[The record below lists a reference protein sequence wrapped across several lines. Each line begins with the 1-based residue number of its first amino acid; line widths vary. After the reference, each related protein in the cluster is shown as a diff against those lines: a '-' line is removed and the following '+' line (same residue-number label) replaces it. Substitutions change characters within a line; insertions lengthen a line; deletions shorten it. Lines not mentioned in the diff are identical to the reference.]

1 MLFGDSMR
9 KRIISG
15 AIMCAIFIPLLIIGG
30 LPFRIALGII
40 AILAYK
46 EIIDIKGIKNYP
58 KPVIATGLFVLLLLA
73 FSNRDIVYSN
83 LGLNYKY
90 LMFSFLA
97 LFLPTIFYFEKDK
110 YNIKDAFCLTS
121 FVMFLGIVLNLASN
135 ILIYNKPYF
144 IMLLLITVLTDVF
157 AYFTGVMIGKHKFT
171 KISPNKTIEGC
182 VGGVIMGTVITSIYY
197 MTFIGIEPI
206 SKVML
211 VLLILSITC
220 EVGDLFYSAL
230 KREVGIKDFSNLIP
244 GHGGVLDR
252 IDSLTFVIAMYVLLA
267 GII

>member
-1 MLFGDSMR
+1 MMFGDSMK

-15 AIMCAIFIPLLIIGG
+15 AIMCAIFIPLLIVGG
-30 LPFRIALGII
+30 IPFRIAIGII

-58 KPVIATGLFVLLLLA
+58 VPVVAIGLFVLLLLA
-73 FSNRDIVYSN
+73 FSNKDIIYSN
-83 LGLNYKY
+83 IGLNYKY

-97 LFLPTIFYFEKDK
+97 LFFPTLFYFETGK
-110 YNIKDAFCLTS
+110 YSIKDALSLSS
-121 FVMFLGIVLNLASN
+121 FVIFLGIVLNLASN

-144 IMLLLITVLTDVF
+144 IMLLLVTILTDVF
-157 AYFTGVMIGKHKFT
+157 AYFTGVAIGKHKFT

-182 VGGVIMGTVITSIYY
+182 IGGIVMGTVLTSIYY

-206 SKVML
+206 SKVIL
-211 VLLILSITC
+211 VLFILSVTC
-220 EVGDLFYSAL
+220 EAGDLFYSAL

-244 GHGGVLDR
+244 GHGGVIDR
-252 IDSLTFVIAMYVLLA
+252 IDSLTFVIAMYVLLT